1 VPTFDQLPAE
11 QRAIIEL
18 VVQRGRDYD
27 ALSDALGIT
36 PERVRELARD
46 ALVEL
51 SPRTAKR
58 IDAERRVELAD
69 WVLGQQSKS
78 DAEATRRHL
87 QGSETS
93 RAWANSLLDSLEDMY
108 GDGISV
114 PEVPEPDPSAAAGEE
129 RPARKRER
137 GAASVRDRERPR
149 ERERTRDRERS
160 RDRERPRRE
169 AARPRALPP
178 DAEQAVRNRR
188 IAGWIAGAV
197 VVAGAII
204 LLTGVFS
211 GSDNKTAERVAQ
223 PKIVGQLL
231 LQPIQ
236 RGGRQQGIAIIAEK
250 GNVRDLI
257 VQAKLDPTKEGEAYE
272 VWLYNSDKDA
282 ASVGAQVTDKQ
293 GNYQGAGRLPAD
305 LRKYR
310 YIDVSLEK
318 IDNNAAHSGQSVLR
332 GALAD
337 MRAPQESTPQGG
349 GASGA
354 SGATGPG
361 GTP

>member
-36 PERVRELARD
+36 SVRVRELARD
-46 ALVEL
+46 ALVQL

-58 IDAERRVELAD
+58 IDTERQAELAD

-78 DAEATRRHL
+78 DAESTRRHL

-114 PEVPEPDPSAAAGEE
+114 PEVPEPDPSAAAEE
-129 RPARKRER
+129 EPPARKRER
-137 GAASVRDRERPR
+137 DRPR
-149 ERERTRDRERS
+149 ERERTRDRERP
-160 RDRERPRRE
+160 RDRDRPRRE
-169 AARPRALPP
+169 PARRGPLPP

-188 IAGWIAGAV
+188 LAGGIAGVV
-197 VVAGAII
+197 VVAAAII
-204 LLTGVFS
+204 LLTGVLS
-211 GSDNKTAERVAQ
+211 GSDKKTAERVAQ

-231 LQPIQ
+231 LQPTQ
-236 RGGRQQGIAIIAEK
+236 RSGRQQGIAIVAEK

-282 ASVGAQVTDKQ
+282 VSVGAQVTDKQ
-293 GNYQGAGRLPAD
+293 GNYQGAGRLPAN
-305 LRKYR
+305 LTKYR

-337 MRAPQESTPQGG
+337 MRAPQETTPQGG
-349 GASGA
+349 GGA
-354 SGATGPG
+354 TGPSGATGPT